1 MVEFKEK
8 DLLGG
13 WSIAVMQNGITLGH
27 IRKHGYDGSFVYYKW
42 PDNQLNWSLQ
52 DQQLD
57 GLKAKIVTSLK

>member
-13 WSIAVMQNGITLGH
+13 WSIAVIKNGATLGH
-27 IRKHGYDGSFVYYKW
+27 IRKHGYGDSFVYYKG

-52 DQQLD
+52 DSQLE
-57 GLKAKIVTSLK
+57 GLKTKILASIH